1 MLFICA
7 LIALTLGQQTEESP
21 CDYERSIVQVSTS
34 AELEAAIQTIE
45 SDQTIVLAEGRYEVA
60 DLQIDNVDCVLFR
73 PDSDDS
79 VVTLDAS
86 ISLSD
91 YIVTDWSSEGELWSV
106 TLADDVTVWQ
116 LFTSEFKEV
125 SLGRYPNVQGEDIW
139 DASLA
144 FRQQVDDESFNGV
157 VVDELKPCEDSDSL
171 TILENQPSFDGC
183 MAVLNIGH
191 WETIEAEVFNH
202 NGDTFQYVNDEVTY
216 KNNLGRYFIE
226 CLAAVDS
233 QNEWGLDWEDNTLY
247 VRLPEGVTSP
257 DGFRGKR
264 ADFIFSILRS
274 DYILFQ
280 NLNFFAGGVRMT
292 QVKHS
297 EVTDCTFSYSS
308 YNKRALQQ
316 SHGAPGA
323 LVFLGQG
330 LTQGGEDVYTYN
342 KVQNCE
348 FSNTDGAAL
357 VMQMQRQNTV
367 SDNLFSHID
376 YSASYAHG
384 AVDFQSSDL
393 TEFTYNTVTTTGSS
407 ETIRVGHASDVSL
420 NYFTNG
426 GLLQEDGAA
435 VQVRTQNQE
444 NTVIQKNWAI
454 NNAKKGFRFDTSN
467 NPTAADGSYSSGS
480 DGMMLNNVA
489 FNNRGGFTVKGNNH
503 IVRRNTALMNN
514 WFTRGNNNVEAG
526 VVDMAV
532 WTENS
537 MFENQPYNMDTA
549 TRRNFVQMLSGSSS
563 GGFTDLPGQTGNN
576 YNGFVEAEHVFN
588 RLRDPMHGDFRP
600 VGCPNSPATCGNAN
614 DWGAYSGTNLK
625 RTQMWVPGR
634 RLHNSASFPL
644 PYEGSDRVPTSVDLK
659 WQKSKNTQCKYDVFM
674 THEEPPTNMP
684 TTGLNAW
691 LASTTWKSL
700 SANPQANRR
709 NLVENRDIVDELGVD
724 WVEGR
729 TYYWRVETVRGN
741 GARCS
746 EDLNG
751 DIPGE
756 AVVWSFTTGA
766 EFEFESRGDCA
777 EMFNVEESDIQ
788 QTLREFAAITDDDI
802 ESYCANPEVDELWE
816 ESEFFGTHG
825 YFEYDC
831 ATWECGLQRIYDPV
845 CDLEAVAHLTTQL
858 SNKAK
863 VAKRAS
869 AVGSNV
875 CDYSCDVDAPTPNGA
890 DIPTIGTSFTPSS
903 CVIGLLESE
912 MEEFSDLLQQTI
924 RVVFGSL
931 TKTHMTHPDWTPFP
945 GDSCKDGQDFLCA
958 DYYCSAAEHDRLA
971 LLRDT
976 FTSDSMAMLRHGEG
990 SVCSTEQVRTAA
1002 LHIGGKTSFQ
1012 EHFDRVHACL
1022 SNDQWN
1028 TGATRRLLSLAQ
1040 A

>member
-1 MLFICA
+1 MP
-7 LIALTLGQQTEESP
+7 ESP
-21 CDYERSIVQVSTS
+21 CDYERSIVQVSNS
-34 AELEAAIQTIE
+34 AQLEAAIENIAN
-45 SDQTIVLAEGRYEVA
+45 DQTIVLAEGRYEVA
-60 DLQIDNVDCVLFR
+60 DLQIDSVDCVLFR
-73 PDSDDS
+73 ADGS
-79 VVTLDAS
+79 VTLDAS
-86 ISLSD
+86 IPLSGEN
-91 YIVTDWSSEGELWSV
+91 IVDDWSSEGELWSV
-106 TLADDVTVWQ
+106 TLADDVTIWQ
-116 LFTSEFKEV
+116 LFTSELNEV

-157 VVDELKPCEDSDSL
+157 VVDELKPCEDTESL

-202 NGDTFQYVNDEVTY
+202 NGDTFQYVNEEVTY

-233 QNEWGLDWEDNTLY
+233 PNEWGFDWEENKLY
-247 VRLPEGVTSP
+247 VRLPEGVSSP

-264 ADFIFSILRS
+264 ADFVFSILRS
-274 DYILFQ
+274 NWIQFQ

-292 QVKHS
+292 QTKYS

-330 LTQGGEDVYTYN
+330 LTQGGADVYTHN
-342 KVQNCE
+342 KVQNCQ

-357 VMQMQRQNTV
+357 VMQMQRKNIV

-376 YSASYAHG
+376 YSAAYAHG
-384 AVDFQSSDL
+384 AVDFQSSDR
-393 TEFTYNTVTTTGSS
+393 TEFTYNTLTTTGSS
-407 ETIRVGHASDVSL
+407 ETIRVGHASDVSY

-444 NTVIQKNWAI
+444 NTVIEKNWAI

-467 NPTAADGSYSSGS
+467 NPTAADGSYSSGE
-480 DGMMLNNVA
+480 DGIMRFNVA

-503 IVRRNTALMNN
+503 IIFRNTAVMNN
-514 WFTRGNNNVEAG
+514 WFTRGNANVEAG
-526 VVDMAV
+526 VVDMAI

-549 TRRNFVQMLSGSSS
+549 TRKNFVQMLSGSSS
-563 GGFTDLPGQTGNN
+563 GGFTDLPGQTGNSN
-576 YNGFVEAEHVFN
+576 YNGFFEAEHVFN

-600 VGCPNSPATCGNAN
+600 VGCPNSPATCGAAN

-634 RLHNSASFPL
+634 RLHTSASFPL
-644 PYEGSDRVPTSVDLK
+644 PYEGSERVPTSVDLK
-659 WQKSKNTQCKYDVFM
+659 WQKTLDTRCKYEVFM
-674 THEEPPTNMP
+674 THEEPPT
-684 TTGLNAW
+684 TGLESW

-709 NLVENRDIVDELGVD
+709 NLVENGNIVDELGDD

-729 TYYWRVETVRGN
+729 TYYWRVETVRAN
-741 GARCS
+741 DVRCS
-746 EDLNG
+746 QDLNA

-766 EFEFESRGDCA
+766 EFEFEPRGDCA
-777 EMFNVEESDIQ
+777 EMFDVEESEIQ
-788 QTLREFAAITDDDI
+788 QTLRDFAAITDGDDI
-802 ESYCANPEVDELWE
+802 DSYCANPEVDELWE
-816 ESEFFGTHG
+816 SSEFFGTHG

-831 ATWECGLQRIYDPV
+831 ATWECGLARIYEPT
-845 CDLEAVAHLTTQL
+845 CDLEAVALSATQL
-858 SNKAK
+858 GNKVQ
-863 VAKRAS
+863 VAKRA
-869 AVGSNV
+869 AKVGSNF
-875 CDYSCDVDAPTPNGA
+875 CDYSYCDLDAPTTNGA
-890 DIPTIGTSFTPSS
+890 QLPSIDSSFTPST

-931 TKTHMTHPDWTPFP
+931 TKAHMVHPEWTPYP
-945 GDSCKDGQDFLCA
+945 GDSCKDGQDFLCSEF
-958 DYYCSAAEHDRLA
+958 YCSADEHDRLA

-976 FTSDSMAMLRHGEG
+976 FTSESMAMLRHGED

-1002 LHIGGKTSFQ
+1002 LHIGGKNSFQ

-1022 SNDQWN
+1022 SNSQWN
-1028 TGATRRLLSLAQ
+1028 TGATRRLLSMAQ

>member
-7 LIALTLGQQTEESP
+7 LIALTFGQQVEEDEIT
-21 CDYERSIVQVSTS
+21 CNYDLNIVQVSNS
-34 AELEAAIQTIE
+34 ADLEDAIQNIASHSTI
-45 SDQTIVLAEGRYEVA
+45 ILADGRYETA
-60 DLQIDNVDCVLFR
+60 DLQINDIDCVLFR
-73 PDSDDS
+73 SAEDST
-79 VVTLDAS
+79 VILDAS
-86 ISLSD
+86 IELSGN
-91 YIVTDWSSEGELWSV
+91 IVGEWSNEGNLWSV

-139 DASLA
+139 NANLA

-157 VVDELKPCEDSDSL
+157 LVDELKPCEDSESS
-171 TILENQPSFDGC
+171 TILANQPSFDGC

-191 WETIEAEVFNH
+191 WETIEAQVTH
-202 NGDTFQYVNDEVTY
+202 NGDTLLYENEEVTY

-233 QNEWGLDWEDNTLY
+233 PNEWGLDWEEHKLY
-247 VRLPEGVTSP
+247 VRLPEGVSTP

-264 ADFIFSILRS
+264 ADFIFSIS
-274 DYILFQ
+274 NSNYILFQ

-292 QVKHS
+292 EVKHS
-297 EVTDCTFSYSS
+297 EVSDCTFSYSS

-330 LTQGGEDVYTYN
+330 LNQGGEDQWTYN
-342 KVQNCE
+342 TVQNCE
-348 FSNTDGAAL
+348 FTNTDGAAL
-357 VMQMQRQNTV
+357 VMQMQRSNTV

-376 YSASYAHG
+376 YSAAYAHG
-384 AVDFQSSDL
+384 AIDFQSSDL
-393 TEFTYNTVTTTGSS
+393 TVFTHNTVTTTGSS

-444 NTVIQKNWAI
+444 NTVIEKNWAI

-480 DGMMLNNVA
+480 DGTMRNNVA

-503 IVRRNTALMNN
+503 IIWRNTAVMNN
-514 WFTRGNNNVEAG
+514 WFTRGNNGVEAG
-526 VVDMAV
+526 VADMAI

-537 MFENQPYNMDTA
+537 MFDNQPYNMDTA

-563 GGFTDLPGQTGNN
+563 GGFTDLPGQTGGN
-576 YNGFVEAEHVFN
+576 YNGFFEDEHVFN

-600 VGCPNSPATCGNAN
+600 VGCPNSPATCSAAN

-634 RLHNSASFPL
+634 RLHVSASFPL
-644 PYEGSDRVPTSVDLK
+644 PYEGSDEVPTSIDLK
-659 WQKSKNTQCKYDVFM
+659 WQTTQDSRCKYDVYM
-674 THEEPPTNMP
+674 THEEPPTS
-684 TTGLNAW
+684 GLDAW
-691 LASTTWKSL
+691 LASTSWKSL
-700 SANPQANRR
+700 SANLQGNRK
-709 NLVENRDIVDELGVD
+709 NLVENRKIVDELGDD
-724 WVEGR
+724 WVQGR

-746 EDLNG
+746 DDLNG
-751 DIPGE
+751 AIPGE
-756 AVVWSFTTGA
+756 AAVWSFTTGA
-766 EFEFESRGDCA
+766 EFEFQPRGDCA

-788 QTLREFAAITDDDI
+788 QTLREFAAITDDDMD
-802 ESYCANPEVDELWE
+802 SYCANSEVEELWA

-831 ATWECGLQRIYDPV
+831 DTWQCGLERIYQPT
-845 CDLEAVAHLTTQL
+845 CDLEAVALSATQL
-858 SNKAK
+858 GNKVK
-863 VAKRAS
+863 VARRAS

-875 CDYSCDVDAPTPNGA
+875 CDYASQCDAESHEPNGA
-890 DIPTIGTSFTPSS
+890 ELPTIDSQYSPST

-931 TKTHMTHPDWTPFP
+931 SQKQMIKPDWSEEA
-945 GDSCKDGQDFLCA
+945 GGSCREGSTFLCA
-958 DYYCSAAEHDRLA
+958 QYYCDAGDHERLA

-990 SVCSTEQVRTAA
+990 SVCSTEQVETAA
-1002 LHIGGKTSFQ
+1002 LHIGGKASFVTHF
-1012 EHFDRVHACL
+1012 EHVHACL
-1022 SNDQWN
+1022 SDDQWN
-1028 TGATRRLLSLAQ
+1028 TGATRRLLSMAQ